1 MRHITVILV
10 FISAILF
17 SQENKLNK
25 LDPFSEFPKH
35 TFQVDIG
42 KYGIDTLQCEEN
54 LTIYNE
60 FYKQKSY
67 DSALNAWFYL
77 FVNSPKRT
85 KNLYIH
91 GATMYKSFIKNETD
105 SIKREILINNL
116 LTIYDQRN
124 MYYPGQEGKVLGLKG
139 SDLYKYRKQ
148 DLTYLQE
155 AYNIL
160 RQSFEFDQ
168 ENTQARALN
177 YYFQAGARLTSNK
190 VLTKENLINLFS
202 DLSSIIDYKEAQM
215 AQNNFDLKEKLELTK
230 KEKKIL
236 ANNEKE
242 LKTLNNV
249 RANMEKVLAP
259 HVTCDKL
266 VALYDD
272 KFDVQQD
279 NYNWLERAAQLLKK
293 GDCIET
299 QIYFQIA
306 AKLYESNPTPKSAFY
321 MGYLSLKQEDYS
333 AAVDYFSQAVDGEN
347 DSIKKS
353 EYLLYLAKT
362 YAAMGNNN
370 KAKKHAL
377 AANNHRSGWGAPFML
392 IGDLYAQ
399 TSRSCGENTGNL
411 TNDEFTKRVGYW
423 AAIEKYQYAKKIDSS
438 LIQEANQKIKKY
450 TEQAPDKTSTFQII
464 GLDQKEYKIECWYV
478 ELVKNP
484 HCSN

>member
-1 MRHITVILV
+1 MKHITITLL
-10 FISAILF
+10 FISTLLF
-17 SQENKLNK
+17 SQEQNINN
-25 LDPFSEFPKH
+25 LDPLNSFPEH
-35 TFQVDIG
+35 IVQLNIG

-67 DSALNAWFYL
+67 DSALKAWFYL
-77 FVNSPKRT
+77 FINSPKRT
-85 KNLYIH
+85 KNIYIH

-105 SIKREILINNL
+105 SIKREILISNL
-116 LTIYDQRN
+116 LKIYDQRN
-124 MYYPGQEGKVLGLKG
+124 TYYPGQEGKVLGLKG

-148 DLTYLQE
+148 DLKSLQDS
-155 AYNIL
+155 YDIL
-160 RQSFEFDQ
+160 TESFQIDK
-168 ENTQARALN
+168 ENAQARALN

-190 VLTKENLINLFS
+190 VLTKENLIELFS

-215 AQNNFDLKEKLELTK
+215 TQNNFDLKEKSELTK

-236 ANNEKE
+236 TNNEKE

-259 HVTCDKL
+259 HVTCEKL
-266 VALYDD
+266 VALYEER
-272 KFDVQQD
+272 FHTQQD
-279 NYNWLERAAQLLKK
+279 NYSWLERAAQLLKK

-333 AAVDYFSQAVDGEN
+333 AAVDYFSQAVDGED

-353 EYLLYLAKT
+353 DYLLYLAKT
-362 YAAMGNNN
+362 YAAMGNNTQ
-370 KAKKHAL
+370 AKKQAL
-377 AANNHRSGWGAPFML
+377 AANNHRSGWGAPFIL

-423 AAIEKYQYAKKIDSS
+423 AAIEKYEYAKKIDYS
-438 LIQEANQKIKKY
+438 LSNEANQKIKKY
-450 TEQAPDKTSTFQII
+450 IEQAPDKTSTFQII
-464 GLDQKEYKIECWYV
+464 GLDQKEYKIQCWYTEIV
-478 ELVKNP
+478 ENP
-484 HCSN
+484 HFSN